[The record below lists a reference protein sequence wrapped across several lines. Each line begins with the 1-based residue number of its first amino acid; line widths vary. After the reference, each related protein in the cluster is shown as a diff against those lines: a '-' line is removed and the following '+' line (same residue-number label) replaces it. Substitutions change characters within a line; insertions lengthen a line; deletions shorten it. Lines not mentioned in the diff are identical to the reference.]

1 MSAVASHV
9 IEQQHGRYLLSTDPA
24 RVDIAAV
31 HRFLSESSYWAR
43 GRPFDMQATAVANSL
58 LVVGAYLD
66 AGADGAHRSGSRAM
80 VTDLATFAWL
90 SDVYVLD
97 EHQGSGLGT
106 AMVRLI
112 VEHPPLTESGCNF
125 SGPPTPMACTR
136 GSATPRSAILSGG
149 WCGGHVTFPADLT
162 ATLIAVAALLGAT
175 AAGRY
180 RRRRDLEAPVGERDR
195 AQLGAEPDLCPGSR
209 QAAVDDRRGRGDRS
223 PPPAGRGQRVKAI
236 GAGHSFTAAAMTN
249 GVLLSLDAMN
259 AVEHVDVA
267 TGRVTVQAG
276 IRLRDLCD
284 ELAAVGLAMPNLGDI
299 NAQSIAGAISTAT
312 HGTGAGL
319 GNLATTIVG
328 MELVTGT
335 GEVITCD
342 AVAPDPDLLRVARV
356 GVGALGIVTKVT
368 IQCVPAFDLHAVE
381 TIEVLDDVLDDF
393 ANFTTS
399 AEHVEFYWMPGTR
412 RCQVK
417 RNHRTTE
424 PARPQSRFAYVRDK
438 YVAENAAFG
447 MVCRVGRRFPALAP
461 RLAKLITSA
470 ASERDLIDRSDHIF
484 CSPRRVRFVEMEYGI
499 PVEAIPEA
507 VGRVRD
513 LTGTLSFPPLF
524 PIEVRVSAADDIPLS
539 TGAGRANGWIAVH
552 QYHGA
557 PYESYFQ
564 GVEAIMDDYEGR
576 PHWGKLHY
584 QSATT
589 LRDPVPAV
597 GSVQRSSGPSSIRV
611 GRSAT
616 STSIACSG
624 PPVA

>member
-1 MSAVASHV
+1 MTSRRISANSTVRNWARNQTCVPATVERPSTTAEVATV
-9 IEQQHGRYLLSTDPA
+9 
-24 RVDIAAV
+24 VAAA
-31 HRFLSESSYWAR
+31 SES
-43 GRPFDMQATAVANSL
+43 
-58 LVVGAYLD
+58 
-66 AGADGAHRSGSRAM
+66 
-80 VTDLATFAWL
+80 
-90 SDVYVLD
+90 
-97 EHQGSGLGT
+97 
-106 AMVRLI
+106 
-112 VEHPPLTESGCNF
+112 
-125 SGPPTPMACTR
+125 
-136 GSATPRSAILSGG
+136 
-149 WCGGHVTFPADLT
+149 
-162 ATLIAVAALLGAT
+162 
-175 AAGRY
+175 
-180 RRRRDLEAPVGERDR
+180 
-195 AQLGAEPDLCPGSR
+195 
-209 QAAVDDRRGRGDRS
+209 
-223 PPPAGRGQRVKAI
+223 GQRVKAI

-249 GVLLSLDAMN
+249 GVLMALDAMN
-259 AVEHVDVA
+259 AVEHVDIE
-267 TGRVTVQAG
+267 TGRVTVQGG
-276 IRLRDLCD
+276 IRLRDLCE

-312 HGTGAGL
+312 HGTGAEL

-328 MELVTGT
+328 MELVSGN

-342 AVAPDPDLLRVARV
+342 SSTRADLLRVARV

-368 IQCVPAFDLHAVE
+368 IQCVPAFDLHAME
-381 TIEVLDDVLDDF
+381 TIETLDDVLDDF

-424 PARPQSRFAYVRDK
+424 PARPPSRWAYVRDK

-447 MVCRVGRRFPALAP
+447 LVCRVGRRFPALAP

-507 VGRVRD
+507 VRRVRD

-539 TGAGRANGWIAVH
+539 TGTGRANGWIAVH
-552 QYHGA
+552 QYRGA

-564 GVEAIMDDYEGR
+564 GVEAIMDDYDGR

-589 LRDPVPAV
+589 LRPRYPQWDQFTAVRAELDP
-597 GSVQRSSGPSSIRV
+597 GGTFRNEYLDRV
-611 GRSAT
+611 L
-616 STSIACSG
+616 G
-624 PPVA
+624 PPVQ